1 MVTMRKS
8 GSALILLVLC
18 MVVGMPSLAAA
29 KIGYFDFQVVLDKSK
44 TGQAAQDEYKR
55 ETEKYRSD
63 IEDKARQFKVLKD
76 DADKKKGV
84 LDDATKKKMDGLKTD
99 VEKLSMEAQGK
110 TSKLNND
117 LMKPLI
123 DRVMD
128 LVKKIG
134 RDDKYDCIIEVNKGG
149 VVYFNEK
156 DDLTNRLVQELD
168 KSVPAKK

>member
-1 MVTMRKS
+1 MTTMRKS

-18 MVVGMPSLAAA
+18 LVMGMPTLAAA
-29 KIGYFDFQVVLDKSK
+29 KMGYFDFQVVLDKSR

-55 ETEKYRSD
+55 ETEKYRND
-63 IEDKARQFKVLKD
+63 IEDKARQFKALKEE
-76 DADKKKGV
+76 ADKKKGAV
-84 LDDATKKKMDGLKTD
+84 DDATKKKMDALKSD

-149 VVYFNEK
+149 VVYFSEK

-168 KSVPAKK
+168 KSGPAKK

>member
-8 GSALILLVLC
+8 GSALILFVLC

-29 KIGYFDFQVVLDKSK
+29 KMGYFDFQVVLDKSK
-44 TGQAAQDEYKR
+44 AGQAAQDEYKR
-55 ETEKYRSD
+55 ETEKYRTD
-63 IEDKARQFKVLKD
+63 IEDKARQFKGLKD
-76 DADKKKGV
+76 EADKKKGA
-84 LDDATKKKMDGLKTD
+84 LDDATKKKMEGLKTD

-134 RDDKYDCIIEVNKGG
+134 RDDKYDCIIEINKGG

-168 KSVPAKK
+168 KSGPAKK

>member
-1 MVTMRKS
+1 MVTMRRS
-8 GSALILLVLC
+8 GSALILLALC
-18 MVVGMPSLAAA
+18 MVVAVPSMAAA
-29 KIGYFDFQVVLDKSK
+29 KMGYFDFQVVLDKSK
-44 TGQAAQDEYKR
+44 VGQTAQDEYKR
-55 ETEKYRSD
+55 ETEKYRSE
-63 IEDKARQFKVLKD
+63 IEDKARQFKALKD
-76 DADKKKGV
+76 DADKKKGA
-84 LDDATKKKMDGLKTD
+84 LDDATKKKMDGLKVD

-168 KSVPAKK
+168 KSGPAKK